1 MTTVD
6 IHPEFGIELALGLPY
21 VYWLHE
27 NNQLEKVVTSKG
39 MKPFYYFCDNVEER
53 YDYRTID
60 NSAAGLDSLPN
71 PWIYGNK
78 HNAQLYKD
86 DWILWKD
93 FMCEEK
99 GCGILDYRKW
109 KVPDFTKQ
117 YKNNRFLFNKPFI
130 VVSNRYNWE
139 HGTKPVGYFDI
150 KCLYEIFNY
159 LTEKGY
165 LVIYK
170 RPKNTEFPPDQN
182 EMATLHNKEI
192 LSANVDGIGEITDH
206 ELTNYYEDVIL
217 FDDIV
222 KENGD
227 LTYNEVQ
234 LKLFAN
240 ADKFVAMSGGST
252 LLLNLFKKPTIT
264 YLYNSSDLRENFWE
278 SKNGN
283 VNIKNYYYMMNP
295 NVIPFVDEN
304 CVDMKNAIYYRF
316 LNLIKENI

>member
-109 KVPDFTKQ
+109 KVPNFTKQ

-182 EMATLHNKEI
+182 EMATLDNKEI

-222 KENGD
+222 KENND

>member
-1 MTTVD
+1 MITVD

-39 MKPFYYFCDNVEER
+39 MKPFYYFCDNVEEK

-86 DWILWKD
+86 DWTLWKD

-109 KVPDFTKQ
+109 EVPDFTKQ

-139 HGTKPVGYFDI
+139 HGSKPIGYFDI

-165 LVIYK
+165 MVIYK
-170 RPKNTEFPPDQN
+170 RPTNTEFPPDQN
-182 EMATLHNKEI
+182 ELATLQNKEI
-192 LSANVDGIGEITDH
+192 LSADVDGIGKITDH

-222 KENGD
+222 EENSD

-304 CVDMKNAIYYRF
+304 CVDMKNANYYKF
-316 LNLIKENI
+316 LNSIKENI